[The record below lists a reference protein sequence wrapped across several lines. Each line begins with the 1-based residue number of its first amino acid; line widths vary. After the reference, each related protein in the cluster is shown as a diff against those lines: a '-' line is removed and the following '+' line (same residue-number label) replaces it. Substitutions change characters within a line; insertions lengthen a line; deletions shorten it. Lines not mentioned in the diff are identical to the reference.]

1 MAKGRALRIRLQHVA
16 KSFGTETPLRDISLT
31 AEHGEFLTL
40 LGRSGSG
47 KSTLLRCIA
56 GLEVPTA
63 GEVYFDDRQATHV
76 PVHRRNI
83 GFVFQTWALF
93 PHMSVRRNVAFG
105 LAFRRL
111 SRGETARRVDR
122 ALDLVRLDGLGDRA
136 PDELSGG
143 QQQRVALARAIV
155 IEPDALLLDE
165 PLSNLDAQL
174 RKEMRLELKALH
186 EKLGLTTVFVTHDHD
201 EALQLSTRVALLN
214 DGVIEQVDPP
224 AILFNS
230 PRSVFAARFLGVE
243 TLIEGTLR
251 QVEETGGRAVV
262 DTPLG
267 SLVVTAGDVRVPPRA
282 PLAVGIRAERVEAA
296 EEALDLA
303 ETNRFPGRVET
314 ALYHGTTTTY
324 LVRLGSAAVPVH
336 LARPGLPEWQSGAAI
351 WVRLPP
357 EAMIPIPVTEEA
369 PRRG

>member
-1 MAKGRALRIRLQHVA
+1 MRIRLEHVA
-16 KSFGTETPLRDISLT
+16 KSFGAETPLRNISFT
-31 AEHGEFLTL
+31 AERGEFLTL

-56 GLEVPTA
+56 GLEAPTA
-63 GEVYFDDRQATHV
+63 GEVYFDDRQATYI

-111 SRGETARRVDR
+111 SRSEIARRVDR
-122 ALDLVRLDGLGDRA
+122 ALALVRLEGLGDRA

-174 RKEMRLELKALH
+174 RKEMRLELKTLH
-186 EKLGLTTVFVTHDHD
+186 EKLGLTTIFVTHDHD
-201 EALQLSTRVALLN
+201 EALRLSTRVALLN
-214 DGVIEQVDPP
+214 DGVIEQIDPP
-224 AILFNS
+224 AVLFNR

-243 TLIEGTLR
+243 TLIDGVLR
-251 QVEETGGRAVV
+251 SIDEANEQVAI
-262 DTPLG
+262 DTSLGQLVMTNRSIQASPQMPL
-267 SLVVTAGDVRVPPRA
+267 VI
-282 PLAVGIRAERVEAA
+282 GIRAEQVEAA
-296 EEALDLA
+296 AAPTQLSEI
-303 ETNRFPGRVET
+303 NRLPARVET
-314 ALYHGTTTTY
+314 ALYHGSTTTY
-324 LVRLGSAAVPVH
+324 VVHSGAAAVPVR
-336 LARPGLPEWQSGAAI
+336 LVQPGQPRWQSGAAI
-351 WVRLPP
+351 WIRLPP
-357 EAMIPIPVTEEA
+357 DALIPIPVSAVA